1 MENKPNSSNLGVVVA
16 VRGSVVDIRFEAHLP
31 PVYSVLHAR
40 EGKII
45 IEVLAQLDAH
55 RVRGIA
61 LTPTEGL
68 ARGNPVEDTGGQL
81 KAPVGKQILSR
92 MFDVF
97 GNAIDRLPAP
107 AGVQWRNV
115 HRAPPP
121 LTRRSTKSEIFETG
135 IKAIDVLVPLER
147 GGKAG
152 LFGGAGVG
160 KTVLL
165 TEMIHNMI
173 EHQNGVSIF
182 CGIGERCR
190 EGEELYSAMK
200 AAGVLPNMVMVFGQ
214 MNEPP
219 GSRFRVGHAAL
230 TMAEF
235 FRDDEHR
242 DVLLLV
248 DNIFRFIQAGMEVSG
263 LLGQMPS
270 RLGYQPT
277 MGTELSGLE
286 ERIANTETGAITS
299 IQAVYVPADDL
310 TDPAAVHTFSHLS
323 TSIVLSRKR
332 ASQGLFPAID
342 LLQSSSKM
350 ATPGIVGEQHYLLA
364 QEIRRTL
371 AQYEDLKDIISMLG
385 LEQLAPE
392 DRNVVARARRLE
404 RFLTQPFFSTEQFS
418 GIKGKL
424 VNLKDSLDGCQRILR
439 DEFKDYPESALYMIG
454 AIDEAKEKFKVGKPA
469 AKSDS
474 GAKPG
479 ATGDAKPAADPKPSA
494 KAGTEPAPDSKPDA
508 KADAKPTGDSKPD
521 AKTNPKSGANPKPDV
536 KPGVKPAADSK
547 TDAKTNPKSDANPK
561 PDVKPGVKPAAVSKT
576 DAKAGAEPAPD
587 SKTDTK
593 PVADSNPDAK
603 AGAEPAP
610 DSKTDAKP
618 VADSNPDAKAEAE
631 PAPDSKTDAKPA
643 ADAKPDSPPKPEPEV
658 AHAAAGAH
666 ES

>member
-1 MENKPNSSNLGVVVA
+1 MENKTGPSNSGAVVS
-16 VRGSVVDIRFEAHLP
+16 VRGSVVDIRFDAHLP
-31 PVYSVLHAR
+31 AIYSLLHAK
-40 EGKII
+40 EGKIA

-81 KAPVGKQILSR
+81 KAPVGKGILSR

-97 GNAIDRLPAP
+97 GNGIDRQAAP
-107 AGVQWRNV
+107 ADVQWRTV
-115 HRAPPP
+115 HRASPP
-121 LTRRSTKSEIFETG
+121 LARRSTKSEIFETG
-135 IKAIDVLVPLER
+135 IKVSDVLVPIER
-147 GGKAG
+147 GRKAG

-173 EHQNGVSIF
+173 EHQKGVSIF

-190 EGEELYSAMK
+190 EGEELYRDMK

-230 TMAEF
+230 TMAEY

-263 LLGQMPS
+263 LMGQMPS

-286 ERIANTETGAITS
+286 ERIANTDTGAITS

-310 TDPAAVHTFSHLS
+310 TDPAAVHTFAHLS

-332 ASQGLFPAID
+332 ASQGLYPAID

-350 ATPGIVGEQHYLLA
+350 ATPGIVGERHYLLA

-404 RFLTQPFFSTEQFS
+404 RFLTQPFFAAEQFS

-424 VNLKDSLDGCQRILR
+424 VSLKDSLDGCERILR

-454 AIDEAKEKFKVGKPA
+454 AIDEAKEKVKAGKPVDK
-469 AKSDS
+469 AK
-474 GAKPG
+474 
-479 ATGDAKPAADPKPSA
+479 
-494 KAGTEPAPDSKPDA
+494 
-508 KADAKPTGDSKPD
+508 
-521 AKTNPKSGANPKPDV
+521 
-536 KPGVKPAADSK
+536 
-547 TDAKTNPKSDANPK
+547 
-561 PDVKPGVKPAAVSKT
+561 
-576 DAKAGAEPAPD
+576 PD
-587 SKTDTK
+587 SKTEPKGDPK
-593 PVADSNPDAK
+593 PPADSSPAAGSKPNAK
-603 AGAEPAP
+603 SEPQ
-610 DSKTDAKP
+610 
-618 VADSNPDAKAEAE
+618 
-631 PAPDSKTDAKPA
+631 AKPA
-643 ADAKPDSPPKPEPEV
+643 PEPEV